1 MQDIYNKLKAPLERD
16 AYKIDY
22 SRGKQNPMTT
32 IGAQYIIDR
41 LNIVLGLG
49 RWEHTGKYEV
59 SRDEEGKIRDVIFF
73 GVLSGTITEYSEKET
88 IIREFRIEG
97 VGYCEQQFHK
107 EKGYAIKLAG
117 DILKSAK
124 TDSLSKCSSWLGI
137 GDDVFKGKVAPGT
150 APKPQPV
157 IDPAKNQL
165 VGQIKNLCVKVMG
178 DKSPE
183 EKQRFIKID
192 LEVNSF
198 DDLYNKEL
206 SFLENKKAAL
216 EAILKLVSK

>member
-1 MQDIYNKLKAPLERD
+1 MREIYDTLKAPLERD

-49 RWEHTGKYEV
+49 RWEHTGNYEV
-59 SRDEEGKIRDVIFF
+59 TRDEEGRIKDVIFF
-73 GVLSGTITEYSEKET
+73 GVLSGSLYEGNGSET
-88 IIREFRIEG
+88 IIREFRVEG

-107 EKGYAIKLAG
+107 EKGYPLKLAG

-150 APKPQPV
+150 APTPPV
-157 IDPAKNQL
+157 DSKKTRIVNDILALASQATQGCSKDEKLDFMRDQL
-165 VGQIKNLCVKVMG
+165 GVSSISDLTNLSLDV
-178 DKSPE
+178 
-183 EKQRFIKID
+183 
-192 LEVNSF
+192 LT
-198 DDLYNKEL
+198 
-206 SFLENKKAAL
+206 NKKVAL
-216 EAILKLVSK
+216 ELLLQAQR